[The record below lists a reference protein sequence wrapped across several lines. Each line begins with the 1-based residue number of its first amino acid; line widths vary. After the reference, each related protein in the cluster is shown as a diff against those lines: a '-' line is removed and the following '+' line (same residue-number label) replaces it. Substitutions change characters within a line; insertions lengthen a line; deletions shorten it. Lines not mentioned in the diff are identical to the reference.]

1 MKFII
6 FALVW
11 FAAVNSA
18 FSENSAVCDGL
29 KSAGVSI
36 NEEVAAFEGN
46 DLQVDTTKAQR
57 SWTRAVST
65 HRGILKPG
73 KFYTLFVELK
83 QPEVDGQKALFNI
96 IVRDCVSM
104 DPKTD
109 LLHRGIIA
117 SKNYVGYKFQF
128 SIPEGLENHSLQ
140 IHLPRN
146 FRGTIGSFKLV
157 EGYGEDFIAAEKKS
171 SCL

>member
-29 KSAGVSI
+29 KSAGISI

-109 LLHRGIIA
+109 LLT
-117 SKNYVGYKFQF
+117 
-128 SIPEGLENHSLQ
+128 EG
-140 IHLPRN
+140 
-146 FRGTIGSFKLV
+146 
-157 EGYGEDFIAAEKKS
+157 
-171 SCL
+171 